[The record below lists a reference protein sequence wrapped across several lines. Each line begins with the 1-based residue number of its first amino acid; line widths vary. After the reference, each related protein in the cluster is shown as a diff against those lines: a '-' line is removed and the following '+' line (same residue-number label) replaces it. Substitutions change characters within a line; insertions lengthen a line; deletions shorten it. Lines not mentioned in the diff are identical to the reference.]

1 MYDRIFIYMKI
12 IISES
17 NVRNL
22 LVNRL
27 GIDLTGKVDMLT
39 SIHHIPKFFVDWM
52 GNQILKSWL
61 NQSGPM
67 YLIHLPDEDILYQNH
82 GKGRQGMVIGNL
94 LIGNSYTP
102 QEILDKLGIPPI
114 GLSLDDI
121 VDTFAE
127 EEE

>member
-1 MYDRIFIYMKI
+1 MKI
-12 IISES
+12 IINES

-27 GIDLTGKVDMLT
+27 GVDLTGKVDMLT
-39 SIHHIPKFFVDWM
+39 SIYHIPTVFVDWM
-52 GNQILKSWL
+52 GNPILKAWL
-61 NQSGPM
+61 NNYGPM

-82 GKGRQGMVIGNL
+82 GKGRQGMIIGNL
-94 LIGNSYTP
+94 LVGNSYTT
-102 QEILDKLGIPPI
+102 QDILDRLGIPPI